1 MHFYLSKTLSTQNKI
16 FNLICMSAWYTK
28 SQQLVK
34 KINKSYLFLRKG
46 RRKEVSKFNF
56 FLESLDAFFDEFSIL
71 HDASI
76 W

>member
-1 MHFYLSKTLSTQNKI
+1 
-16 FNLICMSAWYTK
+16 MSAWYTK

-46 RRKEVSKFNF
+46 RRKEVSKSNF

>member
-1 MHFYLSKTLSTQNKI
+1 
-16 FNLICMSAWYTK
+16 MSAWYTK

-34 KINKSYLFLRKG
+34 KINKSNLFLRKG